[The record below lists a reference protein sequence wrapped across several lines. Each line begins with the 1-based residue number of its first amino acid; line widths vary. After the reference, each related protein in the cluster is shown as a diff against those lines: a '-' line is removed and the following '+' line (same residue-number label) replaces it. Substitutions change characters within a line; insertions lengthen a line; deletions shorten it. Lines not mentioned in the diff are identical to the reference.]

1 MHQAGLLAQ
10 SPFLTFPLLQ
20 WSVEEMD
27 SAKRIDFYS
36 YGDSAGIEFWELLP
50 DFPFNDSPKGINQ
63 MQNKFIGF
71 LKIAFEFMSTY
82 CV

>member
-20 WSVEEMD
+20 WSEEETD

-36 YGDSAGIEFWELLP
+36 YGDSAGMKFCNWQP
-50 DFPFNDSPKGINQ
+50 DFPFNDTLKGFNQ
-63 MQNKFIGF
+63 MLNEDRCIGKFF
-71 LKIAFEFMSTY
+71 
-82 CV
+82 

>member
-36 YGDSAGIEFWELLP
+36 YGDSAGIEVLGTLTGLP
-50 DFPFNDSPKGINQ
+50 F
-63 MQNKFIGF
+63 
-71 LKIAFEFMSTY
+71 
-82 CV
+82 

>member
-1 MHQAGLLAQ
+1 
-10 SPFLTFPLLQ
+10 LLQ

-50 DFPFNDSPKGINQ
+50 DFPFNDSHKGINQ

-71 LKIAFEFMSTY
+71 
-82 CV
+82 

>member
-27 SAKRIDFYS
+27 SAKWIDFYS
-36 YGDSAGIEFWELLP
+36 FGDSAGIEFWELLP
-50 DFPFNDSPKGINQ
+50 DFPFNDSHKGINQ

-71 LKIAFEFMSTY
+71 
-82 CV
+82 